1 MFLRHSVLIFKRINK
16 WPCTPTTMLFDF
28 SRLYG
33 YTLQWWRFQTSLWPL
48 TVLFWSFKPLVKWL
62 HHWRKQQTPII
73 LKKKKL
79 TKESASSAPNASA
92 SSLIW
97 AFFGLSSDKKRRTS
111 GLSKDQT
118 NFLEV
123 SISLNS
129 ATVESYTCS
138 R

>member
-28 SRLYG
+28 CQIIWLYPSVMEISN
-33 YTLQWWRFQTSLWPL
+33 LSL
-48 TVLFWSFKPLVKWL
+48 T
-62 HHWRKQQTPII
+62 TDCII
-73 LKKKKL
+73 LKLQTTGKMASSLKKATNSNYQKKKL

>member
-1 MFLRHSVLIFKRINK
+1 MLRLSVLIFERLKG

-28 SRLYG
+28 CQIIWLYPSAMEISNLSLTTDCILKLQTTDKIASSLKKA
-33 YTLQWWRFQTSLWPL
+33 TLNSN
-48 TVLFWSFKPLVKWL
+48 
-62 HHWRKQQTPII
+62 
-73 LKKKKL
+73 LKKKQL

-97 AFFGLSSDKKRRTS
+97 AFFGLSSDKNRRTS
-111 GLSKDQT
+111 GLSNDQM

-129 ATVESYTCS
+129 GNVESYTCS
-138 R
+138 